1 MRLGI
6 KFENHHEEMAL
17 KTLGLRIKNKVGAL
31 QHTKIYRM
39 GSGCSSKRDLEGICN
54 VVRRDAEESGLLED
68 TGGNSSGR
76 WDYSVVLGATD
87 RSVRCGLRAGHFS
100 NKEVIR
106 NSQSHFREL
115 CTRKPGRSGF

>member
-6 KFENHHEEMAL
+6 KCENHHEEMAL
-17 KTLGLRIKNKVGAL
+17 KTLGLRIKKKVGAL
-31 QHTKIYRM
+31 QHAKIYRM
-39 GSGCSSKRDLEGICN
+39 ESGCSSKRDLEGICN

-68 TGGNSSGR
+68 TGGNFSGR
-76 WDYSVVLGATD
+76 WDCSVVLDATD

-106 NSQSHFREL
+106 NRKSHFRRAVD
-115 CTRKPGRSGF
+115 TNPGRSGF